1 MDESPPARRC
11 PICRKAVKPAA
22 ENPAFPL
29 CSPRCKAVDLGRW
42 LTESY
47 RIPAES
53 VELEDPRSPDVSSTE
68 KDLDA

>member
-1 MDESPPARRC
+1 
-11 PICRKAVKPAA
+11 VKPAP

-29 CSPRCKAVDLGRW
+29 CSARCKAVDLGRW

-53 VELEDPRSPDVSSTE
+53 VELEDPRPTDVSSG
-68 KDLDA
+68 KDHDE

>member
-1 MDESPPARRC
+1 MSQTC
-11 PICRKAVKPAA
+11 PICRKGVKAAA

-47 RIPAES
+47 RFPAES
-53 VELEDPRSPDVSSTE
+53 VELEDPRPTDVSSG
-68 KDLDA
+68 KDHDA